1 MEPPDMTLKR
11 TIYKL
16 PLIAFTLLLI
26 AQPSLSAT
34 KVYKKVMPD
43 GSISYSDEAQ
53 DDAEVLNVEPVP
65 TVPAFKAPPSE
76 SKPEVKTEE
85 KPKNFY
91 ASLTILSPENDTAF
105 NSGSGTVEVKFKNN
119 PSLIRGHKYKIF
131 LGSLLLSEQTEN
143 SFVTSNV
150 DRGTHQLSVHI
161 VDQAGRVLKSAT
173 NTFTLHRPVIR
184 KQPRQ

>member
-1 MEPPDMTLKR
+1 MTLKR
-11 TIYKL
+11 AICST
-16 PLIAFTLLLI
+16 PLVALTLLLLS
-26 AQPSLSAT
+26 QPSLSAT

-76 SKPEVKTEE
+76 AKPEVEAEE

-105 NSGSGTVEVKFKNN
+105 NSGSGTVEVKIKNN

-131 LGSLLLSEQTEN
+131 LGNQLLSEQTEN
-143 SFVTSNV
+143 SYVTSNV

-161 VDQAGRVLKSAT
+161 VDQAGRILKSAT

-184 KQPRQ
+184 KQPRQL